1 MSDLPY
7 LKQAQEIK
15 ITGQDATGIT
25 SNFVQADING
35 NLSVRDAISSGSQ
48 YRSMNATTTAAEATG
63 AASRLANRKFIMLTP
78 TTGTIYIGTDSS
90 VTTANGTPVTS
101 GQTLFLS
108 FTDSITV
115 FMIAASTIDVRVL
128 EGK

>member
-7 LKQAQEIK
+7 IKQAQEVK
-15 ITGQDATGIT
+15 ITGQDSSGTT
-25 SNFVQADING
+25 VNFVSADSLG
-35 NLSVRDAISSGSQ
+35 NMSVKDAIGSSAQ
-48 YRSMNATTTAAEATG
+48 YRAQNATTTAAEATG
-63 AASRLANRKFIMLTP
+63 AASRLTGRKFIMLTP

-90 VTTANGTPVTS
+90 VTTANGTPLPS

-108 FTDSITV
+108 FTDTITV
-115 FMIAASTIDVRVL
+115 FMIAASTIDVRIL